1 MYVPVNLMKADI
13 NLRRLLRFS
22 EYPEETNYASIT
34 KTSQLTPYRHVM
46 AADLYWIETD
56 VLLKKY
62 SVL

>member
-46 AADLYWIETD
+46 AADLY
-56 VLLKKY
+56 
-62 SVL
+62 